1 MSVEIT
7 NAYIRGYRKL
17 PKHIQE
23 EALTVVLELAHWPDL
38 PAGRNL
44 KKLRDDADG
53 DVYSVRLDI
62 HFRMLVQPLKEGFRL
77 RDVGPHDELYAR
89 EQKNR

>member
-23 EALTVVLELAHWPDL
+23 EALTVVLELARWPNL

-44 KKLRDDADG
+44 EKLHDDPDG
-53 DVYSVRLDI
+53 SVYSVRLDFQ
-62 HFRMLVQPLKEGFRL
+62 FRMLVQPLKDGFRL

-89 EQKNR
+89 ERSNR